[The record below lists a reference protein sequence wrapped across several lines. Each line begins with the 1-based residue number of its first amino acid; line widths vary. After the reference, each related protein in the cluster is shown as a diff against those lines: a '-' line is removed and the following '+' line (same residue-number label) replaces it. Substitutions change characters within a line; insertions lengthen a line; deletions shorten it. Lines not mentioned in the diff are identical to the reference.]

1 MKFRNGQYTTKNQFL
16 FLLKNNV
23 YTRDNRIFF
32 TGDWRFLIFSQS
44 TYGLGTTAPEGGI
57 LDYQFSLAG
66 TETNSDSLTQL
77 WIWPAGKNR

>member
-23 YTRDNRIFF
+23 YKRDNRIFF
-32 TGDWRFLIFSQS
+32 TGDWRFLIYSQS
-44 TYGLGTTAPEGGI
+44 TYGIGTTVPEGGI
-57 LDYQFSLAG
+57 LDYQFNLAG
-66 TETNSDSLTQL
+66 VETNSDSLSQL